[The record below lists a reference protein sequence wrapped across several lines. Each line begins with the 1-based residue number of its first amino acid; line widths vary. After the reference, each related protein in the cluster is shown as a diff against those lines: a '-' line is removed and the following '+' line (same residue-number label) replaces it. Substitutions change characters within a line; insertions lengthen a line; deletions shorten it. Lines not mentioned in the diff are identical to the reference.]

1 MDRDIKVHKPGD
13 GHYFID
19 PCAGTPIM
27 INKVHVMGFCSMEF
41 QYNFFMRNYKL
52 CPDYG
57 EDGSSLY
64 SITLLK
70 TEKRKKGNKEKSKN
84 RKVYYSSYVCDGIQ
98 LNVLVN
104 LTIKVTRPP
113 TVPGWTLNTGRLA

>member
-70 TEKRKKGNKEKSKN
+70 RKKGKKEIKK
-84 RKVYYSSYVCDGIQ
+84 KVRIGRFIIHPMSVTGFS
-98 LNVLVN
+98 
-104 LTIKVTRPP
+104 LTFLST
-113 TVPGWTLNTGRLA
+113 